1 MIASRT
7 DVTELI
13 APCYYPIH
21 SDIRNEKHT
30 FYNLPGGRGSAKS
43 SFCAVEVVLGI
54 MRDESKQAN
63 ALVIR
68 KYAVTLRGSVFSQI
82 QWAIDMLGVSHLWE
96 ATLNPMQFKYKTGQ
110 VIRMTGLDD
119 AAKLK
124 SIKPAKGFFKYLWIE
139 EFSEI
144 CGELELR
151 NLQQSVLR
159 GGNKF
164 TVFRSFNPPISRANW
179 ANEFVSRND
188 DRSLT
193 FYTDYTM
200 IPPEWL
206 GETFLEEAERLK
218 SININAYEHEYLG
231 KAVGNGSEVFP
242 NLEIR
247 EITDEEVVGMN
258 YIYQGIDFGFAA
270 DPAVFIR
277 LAYDRKKETI
287 YFLDELFVKGWSNTA
302 LAEWIKEKG
311 YDEYFVTCDSA
322 EPKSIAD
329 LRDSGLV
336 ARGCFKRPGAV
347 LYRIKWLQKRRL
359 VIDRRRTPK
368 ACKEFEN
375 YEYVTDKRT
384 GEILSQVPDE
394 DNHSI
399 DASAYALDSLIWSRT
414 NMA

>member
-1 MIASRT
+1 MTESQI
-7 DVTELI
+7 DVMDVI
-13 APCYYPIH
+13 APCYYPVH
-21 SDIRNEKHT
+21 SDIRNERHT
-30 FYNLPGGRGSAKS
+30 FYNFPGGRGSAKS
-43 SFCAVEVVLGI
+43 SFCAIELLIGI
-54 MRDESKQAN
+54 MRDASKKAN

-96 ATLNPMQFKYKTGQ
+96 STINPMQFRFVTGQ
-110 VIRMTGLDD
+110 VIRLAGLDD
-119 AAKLK
+119 ASKLK
-124 SIKPAKGFFKYLWIE
+124 SIKPTKGYFKYLWIE

-164 TVFRSFNPPISRANW
+164 IVFRSFNPPISRSNW
-179 ANEFVSRND
+179 ANEFVAQD
-188 DRSLT
+188 DRALT

-200 IPPEWL
+200 IPAEWL
-206 GETFLEEAERLK
+206 GETFLTEAERLK
-218 SININAYEHEYLG
+218 TINFKAYEHEYLG

-247 EITDEEVVGMN
+247 EITDEEIENMN

-277 LAYDRKKETI
+277 LSYDRKKEII
-287 YFLDELFVKGWSNTA
+287 YFLDELFVKGWSNA
-302 LAEWIKEKG
+302 AMADWIKDKG
-311 YDEYFVTCDSA
+311 YDEYLVTCDSA

-329 LRDSGLV
+329 LRDCGLV
-336 ARGCFKRPGAV
+336 TRGCFKRPGAV
-347 LYRIKWLQKRRL
+347 LYRIKWLQKRKI

-368 ACKEFEN
+368 SCKEFEN
-375 YEYVTDKRT
+375 YSYVTDKR
-384 GEILSQVPDE
+384 GEVLSQVPDI

-399 DASAYALDSLIWSRT
+399 DATGYALDSLIWSRT
-414 NMA
+414 STA